1 MAVAAPLQ
9 PKGLATPGEVPHCQA
24 KAAAGACDA
33 PLPALKQRL
42 RCLLCSAEEATQF
55 EWLAD
60 RRLQPHRH
68 TGSLSRHRPVC

>member
-33 PLPALKQRL
+33 PLPAL
-42 RCLLCSAEEATQF
+42 
-55 EWLAD
+55 
-60 RRLQPHRH
+60 
-68 TGSLSRHRPVC
+68 